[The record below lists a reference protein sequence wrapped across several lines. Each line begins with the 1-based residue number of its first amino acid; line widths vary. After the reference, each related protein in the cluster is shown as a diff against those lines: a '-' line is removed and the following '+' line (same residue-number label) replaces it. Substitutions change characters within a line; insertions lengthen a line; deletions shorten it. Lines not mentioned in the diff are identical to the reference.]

1 MKVIENE
8 FVVKAG
14 RSAFRKARKKAF
26 ALLKTHG
33 YRNYISVEVCCKRVI
48 KESIWQLGVGV
59 IYNCTLWIEKHTNI
73 IRLYEGGGILNK
85 DENLGHQ
92 EFLALC
98 MNSCRFESC
107 YSSY

>member
-14 RSAFRKARKKAF
+14 RGAFRKARKKAF
-26 ALLKTHG
+26 ALLITHG

-73 IRLYEGGGILNK
+73 IRLYETYHYDKFHSVSSTKIIPKNHPWFK
-85 DENLGHQ
+85 NF
-92 EFLALC
+92 EF
-98 MNSCRFESC
+98 
-107 YSSY
+107 

>member
-48 KESIWQLGVGV
+48 KESIWQLSVGV

-73 IRLYEGGGILNK
+73 IRLYEVYHYDKNYSVSSTKIIPKNHPWFK
-85 DENLGHQ
+85 NF
-92 EFLALC
+92 EF
-98 MNSCRFESC
+98 
-107 YSSY
+107 